1 MCMWRYFVFIR
12 RCFLSPLCL
21 FLLMMPL
28 LLLLLLLFLTSF
40 FETGKRGHAWSV
52 TRERRNWVRAQKER
66 EEEEKIGERSHRKE
80 KRTAETTTTTQK
92 RWSNVASAWNWQR
105 LFSRFSRGFQ
115 AWRSLKAT
123 TNESADR
130 ALHDVTKFTRNS
142 TILHGT
148 FVENSATTRS
158 CGTVRCK
165 DNLAFDNHHL
175 EIAALVALDATS
187 LKFVWCST
195 VNMATHAAQW
205 CGVERKRERESKSW
219 KQSRRNRWGGLEW
232 CLWRF
237 YNQSSDSM
245 VTAAGEGKSK

>member
-21 FLLMMPL
+21 FLLLMPLL

-66 EEEEKIGERSHRKE
+66 EEEEKIGERSHQKE
-80 KRTAETTTTTQK
+80 KRTAETTTTQK

-105 LFSRFSRGFQ
+105 LFSRFSRGFT
-115 AWRSLKAT
+115 ARRSLKASA
-123 TNESADR
+123 NESADR
-130 ALHDVTKFTRNS
+130 ALHDVTEFTRNS
-142 TILHGT
+142 TILHDT
-148 FVENSATTRS
+148 FGENSATIRS

-175 EIAALVALDATS
+175 EIAALVPLDATS

-195 VNMATHAAQW
+195 VNMATRAAQW
-205 CGVERKRERESKSW
+205 CGVERKRERESKSRKAEQK
-219 KQSRRNRWGGLEW
+219 KQTRWTGVMFVMFLQSELEQSGDSN
-232 CLWRF
+232 WRW
-237 YNQSSDSM
+237 
-245 VTAAGEGKSK
+245 